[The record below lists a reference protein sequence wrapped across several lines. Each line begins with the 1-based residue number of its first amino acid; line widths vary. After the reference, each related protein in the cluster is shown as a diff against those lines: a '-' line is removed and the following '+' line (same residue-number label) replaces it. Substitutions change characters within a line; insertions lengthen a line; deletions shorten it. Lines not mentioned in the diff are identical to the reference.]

1 MNAYIFDIFITHS
14 IVIEDFEED
23 GIYTTFCDL
32 VEVGPLNIPNFNN
45 FRRIKKIVRDI
56 SSTERASYWWTDFST
71 WEDFSGILRTG
82 TKLSM
87 HLIVQEINSKLE
99 LLENNCSYVDLT
111 DENGNILIQH
121 DETFP
126 NLSQGFLLKAKRK
139 RLRTLKDIAAYHV
152 AKYIEST
159 GDVKVLTISHCL
171 YDFVS
176 KFLDTYSGDYLSL

>member
-23 GIYTTFCDL
+23 GIYTTFYDL
-32 VEVGPLNIPNFNN
+32 VEVGPLNIPNFNS

-56 SSTERASYWWTDFST
+56 SSKELASNWWTDFST

-87 HLIVQEINSKLE
+87 HLVVHEINSKLE
-99 LLENNCSYVDLT
+99 LLENNCSYVDFI

-121 DETFP
+121 DERFP

-159 GDVKVLTISHCL
+159 GDVKVLTIPHCL

>member
-45 FRRIKKIVRDI
+45 FKRIKKIVRDI

-87 HLIVQEINSKLE
+87 HLVVHEINSKLW
-99 LLENNCSYVDLT
+99 LLENSCSYVDFI
-111 DENGNILIQH
+111 DENGKILIQH

-126 NLSQGFLLKAKRK
+126 NLCQGFFESQKKMN
-139 RLRTLKDIAAYHV
+139 KD
-152 AKYIEST
+152 
-159 GDVKVLTISHCL
+159 
-171 YDFVS
+171 
-176 KFLDTYSGDYLSL
+176 